1 MYNEEGTM
9 KVYEKYV
16 GYENPIVKKSFDF
29 SVRILKFTF
38 YYNKKDKSFELLYNQ
53 ILRSGTSIG
62 ANIAESQSS
71 PSKKDFINKL
81 TISLKEARET
91 EYWLNLFY
99 SAEVINSNEYN
110 SLKEDCIE
118 LIKLLTSIIKTAK
131 QNL

>member
-1 MYNEEGTM
+1 M
-9 KVYEKYV
+9 YEKYV

>member
-1 MYNEEGTM
+1 M